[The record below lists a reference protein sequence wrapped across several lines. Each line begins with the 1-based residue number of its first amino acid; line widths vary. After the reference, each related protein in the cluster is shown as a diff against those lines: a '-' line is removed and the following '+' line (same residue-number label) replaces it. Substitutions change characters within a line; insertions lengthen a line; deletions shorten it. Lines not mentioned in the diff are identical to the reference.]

1 MRKLFFFIA
10 LSAIIFSC
18 DQRTSNTTD
27 NASPGG
33 ADIHLYEYF
42 NYGDTGVQMAGIK
55 MIPVKTPAGEFK
67 VWTKR
72 FGNNP
77 RIKVLLLHGGLL
89 LHINT
94 WKFLKAFFL
103 KKDLNFMNTISWVLI
118 TATNQK
124 TAVCGQQNDLWKKW
138 SK

>member
-1 MRKLFFFIA
+1 MRKLFFFVS

-18 DQRTSNTTD
+18 DQQTKGVAD
-27 NASPGG
+27 NPGPGG

-55 MIPVKTPAGEFK
+55 MIPIKTPAGEFK

-77 RIKVLLLHGGLL
+77 RIKVLLLHGGPAAT
-89 LHINT
+89 HQYMEV
-94 WKFLKAFFL
+94 FESFFPREGFEFYEYDQL
-103 KKDLNFMNTISWVLI
+103 G
-118 TATNQK
+118 
-124 TAVCGQQNDLWKKW
+124 CGN
-138 SK
+138 S

>member
-1 MRKLFFFIA
+1 MRKPLLIIS

-18 DQRTSNTTD
+18 NQNPGGVANTSS
-27 NASPGG
+27 ASG

-55 MIPVKTPAGEFK
+55 MIPIKTPSGEFK

-77 RIKVLLLHGGLL
+77 GIKVLLLHGGPAAT
-89 LHINT
+89 HQYMEV
-94 WKFLKAFFL
+94 FESFFP
-103 KKDLNFMNTISWVLI
+103 KEGFEFYNPYR
-118 TATNQK
+118 A
-124 TAVCGQQNDLWKKW
+124 G
-138 SK
+138 